1 MSPSPVSQAAHT
13 FAAPVFICPL
23 CQSPLQ
29 LRAKT
34 WTCDASQQPKLMAD
48 GKTPAKLTQHS
59 FDVARQGYIN
69 LLPVQQKKTKAPG
82 DSADSIAAR
91 QRFLAAGHYEH
102 LQALIC
108 EQLAQLPIATT
119 EREEQ
124 PEPKE
129 KSELSIEEATAKH
142 WADIGCGEGYYT
154 LAMREALI
162 EQGVDSLMAVDISK
176 PAVVTLAKASK
187 AAGGLW
193 QHDPSQAGAG
203 TTCPIYPL
211 VASAAHLPL
220 PPASLDGISTIF
232 SPILP
237 EVFAQVLK
245 AGGWLVI
252 AKPDIGHLASVR
264 QALFDSMREHDSD
277 KFLTQLE
284 PYFEPHAALSCA
296 QQLRLSPADLADLL
310 TMTPY
315 AYRAQPAKRDALLA
329 MANEADFKTQAKFVV
344 YILRKR

>member
-1 MSPSPVSQAAHT
+1 MSPSTVSVPTPT
-13 FAAPVFICPL
+13 FTAPDFICPL

-29 LRAKT
+29 LSAKT
-34 WTCDASQQPKLMAD
+34 WVCDASQQPPLMAD

-59 FDVARQGYIN
+59 FDVARQGYVN
-69 LLPVQQKKTKAPG
+69 LLPVQQKKSKAPG
-82 DSADSIAAR
+82 DSPDSIAAR
-91 QRFLAAGHYEH
+91 QRFLAAGHYAH

-108 EQLAQLPIATT
+108 EQLTQLPRATVALK
-119 EREEQ
+119 EKVAPVIEEQ
-124 PEPKE
+124 VAGK
-129 KSELSIEEATAKH
+129 TAKY

-154 LAMREALI
+154 LAMRQPLAQ
-162 EQGVDSLMAVDISK
+162 QGVTGFIAVDISK

-187 AAGGLW
+187 AAGCLW
-193 QHDPSQAGAG
+193 QQDTEQTIAHDHC
-203 TTCPIYPL
+203 TLYPL

-220 PPASLDGISTIF
+220 PPASLNGIATIF

-237 EVFAQVLK
+237 EVFAQMLQP
-245 AGGWLVI
+245 GGWLVI

-264 QALFDSMREHDSD
+264 EALFDSVREHDSD

-284 PYFEPHAALSCA
+284 PYFEQHTVLSCA
-296 QQLRLSPADLADLL
+296 QDLQLNQTDLADLL

-315 AYRAQPAKRDALLA
+315 AYRAQPAKRDAVLTSA
-329 MANEADFKTQAKFVV
+329 SAAAFKTEAKFVV

>member
-1 MSPSPVSQAAHT
+1 
-13 FAAPVFICPL
+13 
-23 CQSPLQ
+23 
-29 LRAKT
+29 
-34 WTCDASQQPKLMAD
+34 MAD

-59 FDVARQGYIN
+59 FDVARQGYVN
-69 LLPVQQKKTKAPG
+69 LLPVQQKKSKAPG

-91 QRFLAAGHYEH
+91 QRFLAAGHYAH

-108 EQLAQLPIATT
+108 EQLAQLPIATS
-119 EREEQ
+119 EREEP
-124 PEPKE
+124 PEAKG
-129 KSELSIEEATAKH
+129 KSELSIGEATAKH

-154 LAMREALI
+154 LAMREALVA
-162 EQGVDSLMAVDISK
+162 QGVDSLMALDISK
-176 PAVVTLAKASK
+176 PAVIALAKASK

-193 QHDPSQAGAG
+193 QYDPSQAGAG

-220 PPASLDGISTIF
+220 SPASLEGISTIF

-252 AKPDIGHLASVR
+252 AKPDVGHLASVR
-264 QALFDSMREHDSD
+264 EALFDSVREHDSD
-277 KFLTQLE
+277 KFLTQLA
-284 PYFEPHAALSCA
+284 PYFEQLAALSCA
-296 QQLRLSPADLADLL
+296 QELLLSPADLADLL

-315 AYRAQPAKRDALLA
+315 AYRAQPANRDALLA
-329 MANEADFKTQAKFVV
+329 SASETAFTTEAKFVV